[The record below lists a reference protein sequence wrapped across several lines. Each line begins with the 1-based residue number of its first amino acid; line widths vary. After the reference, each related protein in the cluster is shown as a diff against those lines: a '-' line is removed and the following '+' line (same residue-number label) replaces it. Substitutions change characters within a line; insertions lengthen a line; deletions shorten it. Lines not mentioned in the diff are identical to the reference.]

1 MPKYRMLTSGPHN
14 ELTAADF
21 RAFGPFN
28 GPDGTKHTLW
38 ICEGVEG
45 RDYSAEELR
54 PLSADT
60 DGNWTTSIAGLTWVP
75 YVRSS

>member
-28 GPDGTKHTLW
+28 DPDGTKRTLW
-38 ICEGVEG
+38 VCECPEG

-60 DGNWTTSIAGLTWVP
+60 DGNWMTAVTGALWRVYGKQ
-75 YVRSS
+75 